1 MKIFIVGS
9 TGRVASKLIDQ
20 LVIEGHQILAGSR
33 HPQNIRKHPQI
44 SAVFLDLH
52 DDLSSISETIGKVD
66 TIYFTAGSRGKNLL
80 QTDVFGAIKIMQ
92 AAGINGV
99 SRFIM
104 LSSIFSLEP
113 EQWKQKGLKEIPDYN
128 VAKFLADTYLVHNT
142 KLDYTILQPTNLVDK
157 KGSQKITIDNG
168 KFAENSIENVAIT
181 LAGIL
186 KFDNTIHKIIKMR
199 DGETPINDALR
210 NV

>member
-1 MKIFIVGS
+1 M
-9 TGRVASKLIDQ
+9 
-20 LVIEGHQILAGSR
+20 
-33 HPQNIRKHPQI
+33 
-44 SAVFLDLH
+44 
-52 DDLSSISETIGKVD
+52 SSISETIGKVD